1 MDNLGSAS
9 RLAPRLNRNFS
20 LYHQI
25 EAILL
30 EQIVTGEFAP
40 GTQLPTEKELCD
52 LYHVSRPT
60 VRQALVGLE
69 NQNLVRREQGRGTF
83 VLEPVRRD
91 RMALEKVALSR
102 LLEPEKLTRIA
113 LQRTG
118 VIRGHGDVHAN
129 LGLPKDAEIFYFV
142 RIFIMGTTPIGAAK
156 VHLPI
161 AFSDRLTKSDMIAGD
176 VHQMLEER
184 CGFRFGTTDCGV
196 GAVLAQ
202 PFYAEMLGCQ
212 TGVPLIHARRTG
224 LGGDQRP
231 LEHTELLF
239 RTDRCEIIP

>member
-69 NQNLVRREQGRGTF
+69 SQNLVRREQGRGTF

-91 RMALEKVALSR
+91 RMALEKIASSR
-102 LLEPEKLTRIA
+102 LLEP
-113 LQRTG
+113 
-118 VIRGHGDVHAN
+118 
-129 LGLPKDAEIFYFV
+129 
-142 RIFIMGTTPIGAAK
+142 
-156 VHLPI
+156 
-161 AFSDRLTKSDMIAGD
+161 
-176 VHQMLEER
+176 
-184 CGFRFGTTDCGV
+184 
-196 GAVLAQ
+196 
-202 PFYAEMLGCQ
+202 
-212 TGVPLIHARRTG
+212 
-224 LGGDQRP
+224 
-231 LEHTELLF
+231 
-239 RTDRCEIIP
+239 